1 MLLRTAIVDDLL
13 LLYACL
19 FGYSDQFALHYWT
32 LCVLKFETELYFFF
46 FHFESFSESD
56 RELNNNIIRH
66 DFIQKLIAHEGLRL
80 EVYKDSLGIDTIG
93 IGRNLEDRGIT
104 KEELDWMDI
113 PNMAIVHTMG
123 ITEADAMYLAENDV
137 QIVEE
142 ELVRAHPCVNKL
154 DAVRQLVVMDMAFN
168 MGVPRLCKFK
178 NMWNA
183 IHEENYIA
191 AAKEMLDSRWAIQV
205 KSRSTK
211 LANAMHN
218 GEF

>member
-1 MLLRTAIVDDLL
+1 MK
-13 LLYACL
+13 Y
-19 FGYSDQFALHYWT
+19 
-32 LCVLKFETELYFFF
+32 
-46 FHFESFSESD
+46 
-56 RELNNNIIRH
+56 NRH
-66 DFIQKLIAHEGLRL
+66 DFIKKLIAHEGLRL

-142 ELVRAHPCVNKL
+142 ELVRAHPCVEEL
-154 DAVRQLVVMDMAFN
+154 DAVRQLVLMDMAFN
-168 MGVPRLCKFK
+168 MGVPRLRKFTK
-178 NMWNA
+178 MWNA
-183 IHEENYIA
+183 VHEKKFDI

-211 LANAMHN
+211 LAHAMHH

>member
-1 MLLRTAIVDDLL
+1 MK
-13 LLYACL
+13 
-19 FGYSDQFALHYWT
+19 YS
-32 LCVLKFETELYFFF
+32 
-46 FHFESFSESD
+46 
-56 RELNNNIIRH
+56 RH
-66 DFIQKLIAHEGLRL
+66 DCRKKLITHEKLRL
-80 EVYKDSLGIDTIG
+80 EKNKDSLGIDTIG

-211 LANAMHN
+211 LAHAMHN